1 MGTSTPPIIAFPL
14 TITGTS
20 TGLFTF
26 VVATFATLWPVVA
39 FIFAAVLTMGFFL
52 VLRHN
57 ATGTEIIEG
66 QYDEFEYDDYDDLF
80 D

>member
-1 MGTSTPPIIAFPL
+1 MGTTTLPIIALPFTL
-14 TITGTS
+14 TGSS

-26 VVATFATLWPVVA
+26 VAATFASLWPFVA
-39 FIFAAVLTMGFFL
+39 LIFAAVLTMGFFL

-66 QYDEFEYDDYDDLF
+66 QFDDFEYDDYDDLF